1 MTRRLVVVLIAAA
14 LPALLPSQ
22 MEDGDPW
29 WQYELGAGRDVDTLL
44 AEIWATVPR

>member
-1 MTRRLVVVLIAAA
+1 MAADASAA
-14 LPALLPSQ
+14 LDFVHRLGARSQ
-22 MEDGDPW
+22 MENGDPW